1 CAPDN
6 QNKEKTRFRYQR
18 RADSTVQLVSPTGYT
33 TRQPRPGEKEA
44 AAILTRL
51 RTQTATTPRIPPF

>member
-18 RADSTVQLVSPTGYT
+18 RTDSTVQLVSPTGYT
-33 TRQPRPGEKEA
+33 TRQPRPGEREA
-44 AAILTRL
+44 AELLHRI
-51 RTQTATTPRIPPF
+51 RTQASAIPAAPPF